1 MTLRVDGL
9 SKRFWEPARGEFM
22 AADNISFRVEE
33 GEIFGL
39 LGPNGAGK
47 TTTLRIIGTILKPT
61 AGSAFIND
69 VDIFA
74 EPEKA
79 RLSMGFLSSSTG
91 LYDRLSPRET
101 LRYFGR
107 LSGMQGAALE
117 ERIESLLNALEFRQF
132 TDARCGKLSQGTR
145 QKVSIARAI
154 IHNPKLMIFDEPA
167 TGLDVLATQ
176 SMHEFILQ
184 SKREGKCIVL
194 STHIMS
200 EAEKLCDRIG
210 IINDG
215 KLLAQGTVDK
225 LRNLTGESYLEEV
238 FVSVVRKNGR

>member
-132 TDARCGKLSQGTR
+132 ADARCGKLSQGTR

-215 KLLAQGTVDK
+215 KLLAQGTVDE